1 MVLTTVMLAAA
12 FAGSPATHGKKLIT
26 PTKPATPAHVAVGIA
41 APNNRIA
48 LDLHPMTDDEKRT
61 YPGRERWDK
70 TEWYEAQFKS
80 AKVVTMPEHVD
91 EWNNGGLEQG

>member
-12 FAGSPATHGKKLIT
+12 LTGSPATHAKKLT
-26 PTKPATPAHVAVGIA
+26 PHHKQADAARVSTGIA
-41 APNNRIA
+41 APNDRIA